1 MPMDINGSI
10 KAKKMKLTF
19 EEIYTRIEKCEYV
32 IVHSKEEMKPYL
44 LNANDNTLYTMPEGY
59 LEYDKR
65 FYYRKY

>member
-1 MPMDINGSI
+1 M
-10 KAKKMKLTF
+10 KVKKMKLTF

-44 LNANDNTLYTMPEGY
+44 LNANDNTLYNMPEGY

>member
-1 MPMDINGSI
+1 M

-19 EEIYTRIEKCEYV
+19 EEIYARIEKCEYV
-32 IVHSKEEMKPYL
+32 IVHSKEEMKPHL

>member
-1 MPMDINGSI
+1 M
-10 KAKKMKLTF
+10 KVKKMKLTF

-32 IVHSKEEMKPYL
+32 IVHMKDTMEPHL
-44 LNANDNTLYTMPEGY
+44 LNANDNQLYTMPEGY

>member
-1 MPMDINGSI
+1 MQNL
-10 KAKKMKLTF
+10 KAKKTKLTF

-44 LNANDNTLYTMPEGY
+44 LNANDNELYTMPEGY

>member
-1 MPMDINGSI
+1 M

-19 EEIYTRIEKCEYV
+19 EELFSKIEKCEYV
-32 IVHSKEEMKPYL
+32 IVHSREDMKPHL
-44 LNANDNTLYTMPEGY
+44 LNANDNVLYTMPEGY

>member
-1 MPMDINGSI
+1 M
-10 KAKKMKLTF
+10 KAKKIKLTF

-32 IVHSKEEMKPYL
+32 IVHTKEEMKPYL
-44 LNANDNTLYTMPEGY
+44 LNANDNELYTMPEGY

>member
-1 MPMDINGSI
+1 M
-10 KAKKMKLTF
+10 KVKKMKLTF
-19 EEIYTRIEKCEYV
+19 EEIYARIEKCEYV
-32 IVHSKEEMKPYL
+32 IVHTKEEMKPYL

>member
-1 MPMDINGSI
+1 M

-19 EEIYTRIEKCEYV
+19 EEINTIIQKCEYV

-65 FYYRKY
+65 FYFRKY

>member
-1 MPMDINGSI
+1 MNKERLIM
-10 KAKKMKLTF
+10 KVKKMKLTF

-44 LNANDNTLYTMPEGY
+44 LNANDNELYTMPEGY

>member
-1 MPMDINGSI
+1 M

-19 EEIYTRIEKCEYV
+19 EELYARIEKFEYV
-32 IVHSKEEMKPYL
+32 IVHTKEEMKPYL

-65 FYYRKY
+65 FYFRKY